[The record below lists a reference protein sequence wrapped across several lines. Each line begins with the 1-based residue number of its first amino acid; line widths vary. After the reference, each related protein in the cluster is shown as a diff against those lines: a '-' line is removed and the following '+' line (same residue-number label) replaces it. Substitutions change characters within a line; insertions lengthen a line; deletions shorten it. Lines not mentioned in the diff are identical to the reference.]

1 MSDDG
6 AGRYQAQSIGLFILK
21 MRLLI
26 TGADGFTGIH
36 LSSAA
41 KANDYEVH
49 ALAGDLQD
57 FENVREQVLR
67 IAPTHVVHLAGISH
81 VAGEEALAYYGV
93 NLLGSLNLLKAL
105 AQLEA
110 PTQKII
116 LASSAN
122 VYGNTVNCPI
132 SETEIPAP
140 VSHYAMSKLA
150 MEHLSQ
156 PFLDRLPIV
165 IIRPFNYTGVG
176 HGKHFIIPKIVE
188 HFARKSKHIELGNLD
203 VFREYNDVRDV
214 CGVYLRLLTHG
225 APGQTYNVASGR
237 SYSLHQVISALEKIS
252 GHSLVAKV
260 NPQFV
265 RANEIF
271 NLAGDPTKLE
281 SCVQAISWH
290 PLEDTLQ
297 WMYQSEAGSVGK

>member
-1 MSDDG
+1 
-6 AGRYQAQSIGLFILK
+6 

-36 LSSAA
+36 LSHAA
-41 KANDYEVH
+41 KGADYEVH
-49 ALAGDLQD
+49 ALEGDLQD
-57 FENVREQVLR
+57 LDNVREQVLR

-81 VAGEEALAYYGV
+81 VAGEEELAYYGV
-93 NLLGSLNLLKAL
+93 NLLGSLNLLNAL
-105 AQLEA
+105 SQLDK
-110 PTQKII
+110 PPQKII

-122 VYGNTVNCPI
+122 VYGNNVNCPT
-132 SETEIPAP
+132 SEAEMPAP

-150 MEHLSQ
+150 MEYLSQ

-188 HFARKSKHIELGNLD
+188 HFNLKAAHIELGNLD
-203 VFREYNDVRDV
+203 VLREYNDVRDV
-214 CGVYLRLLTHG
+214 CEVYLKLLAQG
-225 APGQTYNVASGR
+225 VPGQTYNVASGR

-252 GHSLVAKV
+252 GHSLVATV
-260 NPQFV
+260 NPRFV

-271 NLAGDPTKLE
+271 NLSGDSAKLE
-281 SCVQAISWH
+281 DCIEAVGWR
-290 PLEDTLQ
+290 PLEDTLE
-297 WMYQSEAGSVGK
+297 WMYRSNAA

>member
-1 MSDDG
+1 
-6 AGRYQAQSIGLFILK
+6 

-36 LSSAA
+36 LSDAA
-41 KANDYEVH
+41 KANHYEVH
-49 ALAGDLQD
+49 GLAGDLQD
-57 FENVREQVLR
+57 FESVREQVLR

-81 VAGEEALAYYGV
+81 VAGEEELAYYAV
-93 NLLGSLNLLKAL
+93 NLIGSLNLLKAL
-105 AQLEA
+105 AQLDKA
-110 PTQKII
+110 PQKII

-122 VYGNTVNCPI
+122 VYGNNVNCPTA
-132 SETEIPAP
+132 ETEMPGP

-188 HFARKSKHIELGNLD
+188 HFARKANQMELGNLE

-214 CGVYLRLLTHG
+214 CQIYLKLLAQG
-225 APGQTYNVASGR
+225 EPGQTYNVASGR

-281 SCVQAISWH
+281 KRIQAISWR